1 MPATTKNNKSAE
13 DQVRCPI
20 QALITLMLGA
30 CLALPAAAQQRIT
43 IGIVPTVPAAST
55 YLAVEKG
62 YFRDAGIEAKIETV
76 DSASKI
82 IPFLAQNQVQ
92 VAQGGLAIGYFNAVA
107 DGLPLILALEGG
119 SSPLYHSVL
128 VRTDL
133 RDKIKSVADLKGHS
147 VGLTAPGAITN
158 YEFGKVLASAG
169 LTLKDVEVKYV
180 AFPQMGAAFANKGI
194 DVALEVAPFTDLIAR
209 EGFAARWID
218 PDDFI
223 TPTPMSTV
231 GYMANTDWAKQ
242 NPELARQVFIALAK
256 GGRDYCQAYHHG
268 PNRGEVEDILIK
280 NKVMSD
286 RALLDKMDWQART
299 PDGAFNVASLM
310 DIQDFFV
317 ADGSIAKKLP
327 AEKIV
332 DVSYAAAAT
341 TALGPFEVINKQST
355 LKGCR

>member
-1 MPATTKNNKSAE
+1 
-13 DQVRCPI
+13 VRSSFP
-20 QALITLMLGA
+20 ALIA
-30 CLALPAAAQQRIT
+30 CLIAGTLAQHAEAQPRVTIT

-107 DGLPLILALEGG
+107 DGLPLILTLEGG
-119 SSPLYHSVL
+119 SSPLYHNVL

-133 RDKIKSVADLKGHS
+133 KDKIKSIADIKGRA

-169 LTLKDVEVKYV
+169 LTLKDIEVKYV
-180 AFPQMGAAFANKGI
+180 GFPQMGAAFANKGL
-194 DVALEVAPFTDLIAR
+194 DAALEVAPFTDEIVRQGIAV
-209 EGFAARWID
+209 RWID
-218 PDDFI
+218 PDDYI
-223 TPTPMSTV
+223 KPTPMSTV
-231 GYMANTDWAKQ
+231 GYMTNTDWAKQ
-242 NPELARQVFIALAK
+242 NPDLARRTFIALAK

-268 PNRGEVEDILIK
+268 PNRAEVEDILIK
-280 NKVMSD
+280 NKVMTD

-317 ADGSIAKKLP
+317 ADGSITKKLP
-327 AEKIV
+327 AEKLV
-332 DVSYAAAAT
+332 DISYAEAAAKT
-341 TALGPFEVINKQST
+341 LGPFEVINKDSK

>member
-1 MPATTKNNKSAE
+1 VRALAFISA
-13 DQVRCPI
+13 VLV
-20 QALITLMLGA
+20 AA
-30 CLALPAAAQQRIT
+30 ALPAAAQPSVSIT

-55 YLAVEKG
+55 YLAVDKG
-62 YFRDAGIEAKIETV
+62 YFREAGIEAKIETV

-92 VAQGGLAIGYFNAVA
+92 VAQGGIAIGYFNAVA
-107 DGLPLILALEGG
+107 DGLPLILTLEGG
-119 SSPLYHSVL
+119 SSPLYHNVL

-133 RDKIKSVADLKGHS
+133 KDRIKTVADLKGRS

-169 LTLKDVEVKYV
+169 LTLKDIEVKYV
-180 AFPQMGAAFANKGI
+180 AFTQMGAAFANKGL
-194 DVALEVAPFTDLIAR
+194 DAALEVAPFTDEIAR
-209 EGFAARWID
+209 QGIAMRWID
-218 PDDFI
+218 PDDYI
-223 TPTPMSTV
+223 KPTPMSTV
-231 GYMANTDWAKQ
+231 GYMVNTDWAKQ
-242 NPELARQVFIALAK
+242 NPDLARRVFTALAK

-268 PNRGEVEDILIK
+268 PNRGEVEDVLIK
-280 NKVMSD
+280 HKVMSD

-299 PDGAFNVASLM
+299 PDGEFNVASLM

-327 AEKIV
+327 AEKLV
-332 DVSYAAAAT
+332 DISYAAAAKK
-341 TALGPFEVINKQST
+341 ALGPFAVINKASD

>member
-1 MPATTKNNKSAE
+1 LYKRGKHEEFGE
-13 DQVRCPI
+13 DPVR
-20 QALITLMLGA
+20 A
-30 CLALPAAAQQRIT
+30 LALVSAFVFAGSLHAAAQPRATIT

-55 YLAVEKG
+55 YLAVDKG

-92 VAQGGLAIGYFNAVA
+92 VAQGGIAIGYFNAVA

-119 SSPLYHSVL
+119 SSPLYHNVL

-133 RDKIKSVADLKGHS
+133 KDKIKSVADLKGKI

-169 LTLKDVEVKYV
+169 LTLKDIDVKYI
-180 AFPQMGAAFANKGI
+180 AFTQMGAAFANKGL
-194 DVALEVAPFTDLIAR
+194 DAALEVAPFTDEIAR
-209 EGFAARWID
+209 QGLAVRWID
-218 PDDFI
+218 PDEYI
-223 TPTPMSTV
+223 KPTPMSTV
-231 GYMANTDWAKQ
+231 GYMVNTDWAKQ
-242 NPELARQVFIALAK
+242 NPDLAHRVFTALAK

-268 PNRGEVEDILIK
+268 PNRGEVEDIIIK
-280 NKVMSD
+280 NKVMND

-317 ADGSIAKKLP
+317 ADGSIAKKLT
-327 AEKIV
+327 ADKLV
-332 DVSYAAAAT
+332 DTSYAEAAKK
-341 TALGPFEVINKQST
+341 ALGPFEIANKASD